1 LKASNI
7 FTKLVDF
14 PHSLLT
20 ENLPPSNSI
29 QMKSFFCLP
38 IFLAG
43 FIVAAPLGAHAM
55 VQPNQICNS
64 FYGSQKNT
72 ESKMHL
78 IICNELANH
87 WKQPSAGDFVAQ
99 PASRFI
105 AASDATLNEILITA
119 QSKMIKSG
127 LKNFRHLNEERI
139 RQLVRKTLQESTVD
153 NQPLHQSLSMLI
165 LKLSFPTNTP
175 Q

>member
-1 LKASNI
+1 
-7 FTKLVDF
+7 
-14 PHSLLT
+14 
-20 ENLPPSNSI
+20 
-29 QMKSFFCLP
+29 MKSLFCL
-38 IFLAG
+38 IAL
-43 FIVAAPLGAHAM
+43 IVAAPLGARAM

-64 FYGSQKNT
+64 FYGTQKNT

-78 IICNELANH
+78 IVCNELANH

-105 AASDATLNEILITA
+105 AASEAALNEILISSQA
-119 QSKMIKSG
+119 KMIKAG
-127 LKNFRHLNEERI
+127 LKFRHLNEEHM
-139 RQLVRKTLQESTVD
+139 RQLVRKALQESAVD

-165 LKLSFPTNTP
+165 LKLTFPINGP